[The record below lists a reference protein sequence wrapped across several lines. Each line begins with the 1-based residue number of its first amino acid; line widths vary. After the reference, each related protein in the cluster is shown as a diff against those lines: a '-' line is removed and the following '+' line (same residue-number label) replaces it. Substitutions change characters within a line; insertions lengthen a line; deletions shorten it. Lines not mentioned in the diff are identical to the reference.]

1 MGELIRGGIFFFFG
15 AGSLLSAL
23 LAWRI
28 WRGNRIEYDRNRQ
41 RTGSFRKAIRGEVE
55 TVFDGTRDYRVSA
68 GVAVDRK
75 KNEWVEQGRLSAE
88 AVTAAVRPPSC

>member
-1 MGELIRGGIFFFFG
+1 MAELLQGVASFLLG
-15 AGSLLSAL
+15 AGALVCAL

-28 WRGNRIEYDRNRQ
+28 WRGNRLEYERNRE
-41 RTGSFRKAIRGEVE
+41 RTGSVRRAIFGELP
-55 TVFDGTRDYRVSA
+55 TFFDGTRDYRVSA

-88 AVTAAVRPPSC
+88 AIKAAVRPPAC